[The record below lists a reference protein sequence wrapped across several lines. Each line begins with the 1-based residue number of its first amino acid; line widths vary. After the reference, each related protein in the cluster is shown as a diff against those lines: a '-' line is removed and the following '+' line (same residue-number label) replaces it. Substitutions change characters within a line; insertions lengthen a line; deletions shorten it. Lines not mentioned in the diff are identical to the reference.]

1 MLIYITQML
10 KALRTLPRSSQ
21 TYLINI
27 HTSYCDCRLSF
38 THPQLIIDACPHLYV
53 FVFVNNNR
61 VDDSRVI
68 RDYFITNIMA
78 EVAGLEPVISASK
91 AGVLPLHYTSLCA
104 ACLNY
109 QYIIFAPHHVFGA
122 KHIAFSKHCYSL

>member
-1 MLIYITQML
+1 ML
-10 KALRTLPRSSQ
+10 KALRTLPRSSR

-27 HTSYCDCRLSF
+27 HTSYSELSSLSSL
-38 THPQLIIDACPHLYV
+38 PQLIIDACPHLYV
-53 FVFVNNNR
+53 FLFVSNNR

-78 EVAGLEPVISASK
+78 EVTGLEPVISASK
-91 AGVLPLHYTSLCA
+91 AGVLPLHYTPVCA

-109 QYIIFAPHHVFGA
+109 QYIIIVPYHVLGT
-122 KHIAFSKHCYSL
+122 KHIAFSKHCHSL

>member
-1 MLIYITQML
+1 ML

-27 HTSYCDCRLSF
+27 HTSYSELASLSSL
-38 THPQLIIDACPHLYV
+38 PQLIIDACPHLYV
-53 FVFVNNNR
+53 FMFVNNNR

-78 EVAGLEPVISASK
+78 EATGLEPVISASK
-91 AGVLPLHYTSLCA
+91 AGVLPLHY
-104 ACLNY
+104 
-109 QYIIFAPHHVFGA
+109 APIWL
-122 KHIAFSKHCYSL
+122 KR